1 MTAGPRQAAAT
12 AALAWRKTRETGGR
26 AVVERLVRELH
37 GRMVT
42 GGTRLA
48 LWAEDIADS
57 GRLEL
62 APAAPVDGPLTVGWM
77 IMPPAAGSGGHT
89 TMFRMVQA
97 LEAAGHR
104 CVVYLCD
111 RDQGEIARHVH
122 TIRAGWPGVRAEVRD
137 VHDGVRGVDALV
149 ATSWHTAHVLAT
161 RSAALPVHRFYFVQD
176 LEPAFYPVGSAHV
189 LAEDTYRF
197 GLHGI
202 TAGGWL
208 ADELAARHGMA
219 CDPFPFGA
227 DADVYRW
234 ENEGERPGVVFY
246 ARPSAARRG
255 YELGVLALELL
266 ARRRPEVEIHLFG
279 DQVRGLPFPATGHG
293 KLSTTELN
301 LLYNRCS
308 AGLSLSFTNVSL
320 IPWELLAAG
329 AVPVVNDA
337 HHNRRVLDNAE
348 VVWARST
355 PQALA
360 DALTAVVDDPDPA
373 GRARAASAS
382 VAGVTWETA
391 GRVVVAAI
399 ERECARRPALT
410 AEREA

>member
-1 MTAGPRQAAAT
+1 MTAGPRQVVAT
-12 AALAWRKTRETGGR
+12 AALAWQKARQGGVR
-26 AVVERLVRELH
+26 GLAERLVRELH
-37 GRMVT
+37 GRTVP

-57 GRLEL
+57 GRLDL
-62 APAAPVDGPLTVGWM
+62 ARPAPVEGPLTVGWM

-97 LEAAGHR
+97 LEDAGHR

-111 RDQGEIARHVH
+111 RDQGDVARHVA

-137 VHDGVRGVDALV
+137 VHDGVGGVDALV

-161 RSAALPVHRFYFVQD
+161 RSVALPVHRFYFVQD

-208 ADELAARHGMA
+208 ADELGARYGMA

-227 DADVYRW
+227 DADVYGL
-234 ENEGERPGVVFY
+234 ENTGDRPGVVFY

-279 DQVRGLPFPATGHG
+279 DRVRGLPFPATVHG
-293 KLSTTELN
+293 KLSTAELN
-301 LLYNRCS
+301 RLYNRCS

-320 IPWELLAAG
+320 IPWELLASG

-337 HHNRRVLDNAE
+337 HHNRRVLDNPE
-348 VVWARST
+348 VVWARPT

-360 DALTAVVDDPDPA
+360 DALTEVVDDPDAA

-382 VAGVTWETA
+382 VAGVTWDTA
-391 GRVVVAAI
+391 GRIVVAAI
-399 ERECARRPALT
+399 ERECARRPALASDRT
-410 AEREA
+410 G

>member
-1 MTAGPRQAAAT
+1 MTARAAST
-12 AALAWRKTRETGGR
+12 AQLAWRKARETGARGLAER
-26 AVVERLVRELH
+26 AVRELH
-37 GRMVT
+37 GRMTT

-57 GRLEL
+57 GRLDL
-62 APAAPVDGPLTVGWM
+62 APPQPVSGPLTVGWM

-111 RDQGEIARHVH
+111 RDQGDVARHVQ
-122 TIRAGWPGVRAEVRD
+122 TIRSGWPGIRAEVRD

-149 ATSWHTAHVLAT
+149 ATSWHTAHVLVT

-208 ADELAARHGMA
+208 AEELSGRFGMA

-227 DADVYRW
+227 DSDVYALD
-234 ENEGERPGVVFY
+234 NTGIRPGVVFY

-255 YELGVLALELL
+255 YELGIPMLFDH
-266 ARRRPEVEIHLFG
+266 EIHR
-279 DQVRGLPFPATGHG
+279 VERRGNRIAPQPARGP
-293 KLSTTELN
+293 TT
-301 LLYNRCS
+301 S
-308 AGLSLSFTNVSL
+308 
-320 IPWELLAAG
+320 
-329 AVPVVNDA
+329 
-337 HHNRRVLDNAE
+337 RVH
-348 VVWARST
+348 
-355 PQALA
+355 
-360 DALTAVVDDPDPA
+360 
-373 GRARAASAS
+373 
-382 VAGVTWETA
+382 
-391 GRVVVAAI
+391 
-399 ERECARRPALT
+399 RPPP
-410 AEREA
+410 